1 MSTGTRQSER
11 GEHVAINTLYKIT
24 KSQVDFSTG
33 ARRSKRLD
41 DSCEV
46 PLCAL
51 DRPITGITRGGPK
64 QMLAGLLT

>member
-1 MSTGTRQSER
+1 MSTGTRQSEH

-33 ARRSKRLD
+33 AGRSKRLD
-41 DSCEV
+41 VSREV

-51 DRPITGITRGGPK
+51 DRPIAGITRGGPK
-64 QMLAGLLT
+64 QTLAESLT